1 MGVQDKYHSQRLDRV
16 WPPKWFVVAVDTL
29 FLSLFNWVFTDW
41 QQLKEKACTDQA
53 CPLGKWLYWETHK
66 KFHKQVHNLLQ
77 LAESDPDKA
86 NNEFLKGDVPALS
99 LEIQKIL
106 NEMQQKK
113 EHT

>member
-1 MGVQDKYHSQRLDRV
+1 MYSESIMKEA
-16 WPPKWFVVAVDTL
+16 KWVEL
-29 FLSLFNWVFTDW
+29 R
-41 QQLKEKACTDQA
+41 
-53 CPLGKWLYWETHK
+53 ETHK
-66 KFHKQVHNLLQ
+66 KFHKEVHNLLQ